1 MVPMPTCTKLAQ
13 SLAHNRST
21 LKSHHFFQ
29 LAALSALW
37 GASFLF
43 IRMASPLLGP
53 SVLAFLRIGLAT
65 LTLGL
70 LLRLLRKPWPL
81 AHWRELGVLGL
92 LSVAVPFLLFAWA
105 GLHLPAGYSALLNST
120 AVIFGLFSSA
130 WLGEDRLTVRKVL
143 GCLSGFAG
151 VGFIVGLGPVQ
162 LSTEVLLAAGAC
174 VLASA
179 CYGLSAPLMK
189 RTITR
194 MEPIQ
199 IAAGLHALALLA
211 LAPGAAWTVQRAV
224 FTPQALM
231 AVAVMGIATSGLAY
245 WLHLRIMVHVTP
257 VAAMSPIFM
266 IPVFGVLWG
275 HWFLGEPLGAGLFVG
290 ALMVLVA
297 SALIT
302 GFNPWQEP
310 LEAVDVTP

>member
-257 VAAMSPIFM
+257 VATMSPIFM

>member
-1 MVPMPTCTKLAQ
+1 MPTRTKLARFVP
-13 SLAHNRST
+13 HNIST

-29 LAALSALW
+29 LTALSALW

-70 LLRLLRKPWPL
+70 LLRVLRQRWPVE
-81 AHWRELGVLGL
+81 HWRELGVLGL

-105 GLHLPAGYSALLNST
+105 GLHLPSGYSALLNST
-120 AVIFGLFSSA
+120 AVIFGLFASA
-130 WLGEDRLTVRKVL
+130 LLGEDRLTVRKVL
-143 GCLSGFAG
+143 GCISGFAG

-189 RTITR
+189 RAITR

-211 LAPGAAWTVQRAV
+211 LVPGAAWTVQRAV

-231 AVAVMGIATSGLAY
+231 AVAVMGIVTSGLAY

-266 IPVFGVLWG
+266 IPVFGVMWG
-275 HWFLGEPLGAGLFVG
+275 HLFLGEPLGAGLFAG
-290 ALMVLVA
+290 GFMVLIA

>member
-1 MVPMPTCTKLAQ
+1 ML
-13 SLAHNRST
+13 
-21 LKSHHFFQ
+21 
-29 LAALSALW
+29 
-37 GASFLF
+37 
-43 IRMASPLLGP
+43 IRIASPQLGP
-53 SVLAFLRIGLAT
+53 SVLALLRIGLAT
-65 LTLGL
+65 ATLAVLMRGL
-70 LLRLLRKPWPL
+70 RQPWPL
-81 AHWRELGVLGL
+81 VHWRELGRLGL

-130 WLGEDRLTVRKVL
+130 WLGEDRLTVRKLL

-162 LSTEVLLAAGAC
+162 LSTEVLLAALAC

-189 RTITR
+189 RAITR
-194 MEPIQ
+194 MQPIQ
-199 IAAGLHALALLA
+199 IAAGLHALAFLL
-211 LAPGAAWTVQRAV
+211 LAPGAAWTWPRAV
-224 FTPQALM
+224 FTPEGLA
-231 AVAVMGIATSGLAY
+231 AVAVMGIVTSGLAY

-275 HWFLGEPLGAGLFVG
+275 HLFLGEPLGAGLFAG
-290 ALMVLVA
+290 GFLVLIA
-297 SALIT
+297 CALIT

>member
-1 MVPMPTCTKLAQ
+1 MRSQLAWG
-13 SLAHNRST
+13 LAHNRST
-21 LKSHHFFQ
+21 LKSHHYLQ
-29 LAALSALW
+29 LTALSALW

-43 IRMASPLLGP
+43 IRIASPVLGP
-53 SVLAFLRIGLAT
+53 NVLAFLRIGLAT
-65 LTLGL
+65 VTLGL
-70 LLRLLRKPWPL
+70 LLRVLRQRLPL
-81 AHWRELGVLGL
+81 EHWRELGVLGL
-92 LSVAVPFLLFAWA
+92 LSVAMPFLLFAWA
-105 GLHLPAGYSALLNST
+105 GLHLPSGYSALLNST

-143 GCLSGFAG
+143 GCVCGFAG

-162 LSTEVLLAAGAC
+162 LNTEVLLATGAC

-179 CYGLSAPLMK
+179 CYGLSTPLMK
-189 RTITR
+189 RAITR

-211 LAPGAAWTVQRAV
+211 LTPGAAWTWQRAA
-224 FTPQALM
+224 FTPQALL
-231 AVAVMGIATSGLAY
+231 AVAIMGIITSGLAY

-275 HWFLGEPLGAGLFVG
+275 HLFLGESLGAGLFVG

-302 GFNPWQEP
+302 GFNPWQTP
-310 LEAVDVTP
+310 LETVDVTP

>member
-1 MVPMPTCTKLAQ
+1 MPTCTKLAQ

-143 GCLSGFAG
+143 GCISGFAG

-189 RTITR
+189 RAITR

-224 FTPQALM
+224 FTPLALM

>member
-1 MVPMPTCTKLAQ
+1 M
-13 SLAHNRST
+13 
-21 LKSHHFFQ
+21 
-29 LAALSALW
+29 
-37 GASFLF
+37 F
-43 IRMASPLLGP
+43 IRMASPQLGP
-53 SVLAFLRIGLAT
+53 NVLAVLRIGLAT

-70 LLRLLRKPWPL
+70 LMRHLRQRWPL
-81 AHWRELGVLGL
+81 SHWRELAVLGL

-105 GLHLPAGYSALLNST
+105 GLHLPSGYSALLNST
-120 AVIFGLFSSA
+120 AVIFGLFCSA
-130 WLGEDRLTVRKVL
+130 WLGEDRITVRKLL

-151 VGFIVGLGPVQ
+151 VGFIVGLGPVE
-162 LSTEVLLAAGAC
+162 LTTEVLLAAGAC

-179 CYGLSAPLMK
+179 CYGVSAPLMK
-189 RTITR
+189 RAITR

-199 IAAGLHALALLA
+199 IAAGLHAVALLL
-211 LAPGAAWTVQRAV
+211 LAPGAAWTWSRAV
-224 FTPQALM
+224 FTPEALA
-231 AVAVMGIATSGLAY
+231 AVAVMGIVTSGLAY

-275 HWFLGEPLGAGLFVG
+275 HLFLGEPLGAGMFAGGFL
-290 ALMVLVA
+290 VLIA
-297 SALIT
+297 CALIT

>member
-1 MVPMPTCTKLAQ
+1 MPTRTKLAQ

-21 LKSHHFFQ
+21 LKFHHFFQ

-143 GCLSGFAG
+143 GCISGFAG

-189 RTITR
+189 RAITR

-224 FTPQALM
+224 FTPLALM

>member
-143 GCLSGFAG
+143 GCISGFAG

-189 RTITR
+189 RAITR

-224 FTPQALM
+224 FTPLALM

>member
-1 MVPMPTCTKLAQ
+1 M
-13 SLAHNRST
+13 
-21 LKSHHFFQ
+21 
-29 LAALSALW
+29 
-37 GASFLF
+37 F
-43 IRMASPLLGP
+43 IRMASPQLGP
-53 SVLAFLRIGLAT
+53 NVLAVLRIGLAT

-70 LLRLLRKPWPL
+70 LMRHLRQRWPL
-81 AHWRELGVLGL
+81 SHWRELAVLGL

-105 GLHLPAGYSALLNST
+105 GLHLPSGYSALLNST
-120 AVIFGLFSSA
+120 AVIFGLFCSA
-130 WLGEDRLTVRKVL
+130 WLGEDRITVRKLL

-151 VGFIVGLGPVQ
+151 VGFIVGLGPVE
-162 LSTEVLLAAGAC
+162 LTTEVLLAAGAC

-179 CYGLSAPLMK
+179 CYGVSAPLMK
-189 RTITR
+189 RAITR

-199 IAAGLHALALLA
+199 IAAGLHALALLL
-211 LAPGAAWTVQRAV
+211 LAPGAAWTWSRAV
-224 FTPQALM
+224 FTPEALA
-231 AVAVMGIATSGLAY
+231 AVAVMGIVTSGLAY

-275 HWFLGEPLGAGLFVG
+275 HLFLGEPLGAGMFAGGFL
-290 ALMVLVA
+290 VLIA
-297 SALIT
+297 CALIT

>member
-1 MVPMPTCTKLAQ
+1 MPVHTKLVHWVP
-13 SLAHNRST
+13 HNRDT
-21 LKSHHFFQ
+21 LKSRHFFQ

-37 GASFLF
+37 GASFML
-43 IRMASPLLGP
+43 IRIASPQLGP
-53 SVLAFLRIGLAT
+53 SVLALLRIGLAT
-65 LTLGL
+65 ATLAL
-70 LLRLLRKPWPL
+70 LMRWLRQPWPL
-81 AHWRELGVLGL
+81 VHWRELGRLGL
-92 LSVAVPFLLFAWA
+92 LSVALPFLLFAWA
-105 GLHLPAGYSALLNST
+105 GLHLPSGYSALLNST

-130 WLGEDRLTVRKVL
+130 WLGEDRLTLRKLL

-162 LSTEVLLAAGAC
+162 LSAEVLLAVGAC

-179 CYGLSAPLMK
+179 CYGMSAPLMK
-189 RTITR
+189 RAITR
-194 MEPIQ
+194 MQPVQ
-199 IAAGLHALALLA
+199 IAAGLHALAFLL
-211 LAPGAAWTVQRAV
+211 LLPGAAWTWPHAV
-224 FTPQALM
+224 FTSEGLA
-231 AVAVMGIATSGLAY
+231 AVAVMGIVTSGLAY

-275 HWFLGEPLGAGLFVG
+275 HLFLGEPLGAGLFAG
-290 ALMVLVA
+290 GVLVLIA
-297 SALIT
+297 CALIT